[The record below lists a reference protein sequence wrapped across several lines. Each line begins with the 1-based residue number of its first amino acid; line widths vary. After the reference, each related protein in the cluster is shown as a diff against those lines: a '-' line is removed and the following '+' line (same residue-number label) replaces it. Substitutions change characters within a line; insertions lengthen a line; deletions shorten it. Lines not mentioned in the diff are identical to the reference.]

1 MCFLLLLSITV
12 DYVFVDYVFVDYV
25 FVDYVFVDCMFVD
38 CVFVDYVFVDCV
50 FYFVFVRVA
59 HMLRQVLD
67 SLPAAY
73 GLSRKQVQR

>member
-1 MCFLLLLSITV
+1 MCLSIACLSITYCRLRIV
-12 DYVFVDYVFVDYV
+12 DY
-25 FVDYVFVDCMFVD
+25 
-38 CVFVDYVFVDCV
+38 VFVDYVFVDCV

-59 HMLRQVLD
+59 HMLWQVLD

>member
-1 MCFLLLLSITV
+1 MCFLLLLSII
-12 DYVFVDYVFVDYV
+12 VDYV
-25 FVDYVFVDCMFVD
+25 FVDYVFVDC
-38 CVFVDYVFVDCV
+38 VFVDCV